1 MDTKEDYLALAVE
14 KLKLMREE
22 VPFIEVGLRV
32 NEILD
37 YLFGEINE
45 KSIISRSTMRGLYIT
60 CPC

>member
-1 MDTKEDYLALAVE
+1 MVTKEDYLALAIE

-37 YLFGEINE
+37 YLWYLEN
-45 KSIISRSTMRGLYIT
+45 
-60 CPC
+60 

>member
-1 MDTKEDYLALAVE
+1 MDTKEDYLDLAVE

-37 YLFGEINE
+37 YLWYLE
-45 KSIISRSTMRGLYIT
+45 K
-60 CPC
+60 

>member
-1 MDTKEDYLALAVE
+1 MNTKKEYLALAIE

-37 YLFGEINE
+37 YLWYLEN
-45 KSIISRSTMRGLYIT
+45 
-60 CPC
+60 

>member
-1 MDTKEDYLALAVE
+1 MDTKQKEYLDLAVE

-37 YLFGEINE
+37 YLWYLGN
-45 KSIISRSTMRGLYIT
+45 
-60 CPC
+60 

>member
-1 MDTKEDYLALAVE
+1 MVTKQDQQQYLKLAVE

-37 YLFGEINE
+37 YLWYLEN
-45 KSIISRSTMRGLYIT
+45 
-60 CPC
+60 